1 MKLFYLFIVPILL
14 MASETHALAQS
25 AQAPNRL
32 LVVSGGGA
40 RGAWGVGVANRLD
53 SLGNRYAHVVGTST
67 GSLMAPLIL
76 LRKFELLN
84 RAYTSV
90 NQKSI
95 FNVNPF
101 RKDGGIRTLNAL
113 FRFCKPSL
121 GTTENLRTLIGEFVT
136 PADYQQIR
144 TSPGGL
150 DFTVSVVNYRTR
162 EAAYRSASEHPVYE
176 EMVNWMWA
184 SANQPVFMSPY
195 MTTNKATGQTDI
207 WFDGGVRNVIPIRQ
221 GLQIAYD
228 KKYSA
233 VDVIV
238 NSTPNADEPDSDWP
252 NGKANLLKMV
262 IRTLDT
268 YGSGTREMNITI
280 GKLLDRLLRQQESMQ
295 TTAVESESAAEPA
308 ITLTFYFMP
317 RALYNLIPNDLLF
330 DPLTM
335 QTLLDAGRNGQYA
348 PTDAPFR
355 PETTTLAIQESNYS
369 FKLTRTA
376 VRQLLDDLTP

>member
-1 MKLFYLFIVPILL
+1 MIV
-14 MASETHALAQS
+14 ETEGLTQS
-25 AQAPNRL
+25 TPAPKRL

-76 LRKFELLN
+76 LRKFEVLN

-95 FNVNPF
+95 FNINPF

-121 GTTENLRTLIGEFVT
+121 GTTDNLRTLIGTFVT
-136 PADYQQIR
+136 PTDYQQIR
-144 TSPGGL
+144 TSSGGL
-150 DFTVSVVNYRTR
+150 DFTVAVVNFRTL
-162 EAAYRSASEHPVYE
+162 EAAYRSASEYPVYE

-184 SANQPVFMSPY
+184 SANEPVFMSPY
-195 MTTNKATGQTDI
+195 MTTDKATGKTDI

-238 NSTPNADEPDSDWP
+238 NSTPSADEPDSDWP
-252 NGKANLLKMV
+252 DGKATLLKMV
-262 IRTLDT
+262 IRTLNT

-280 GKLLDRLLRQQESMQ
+280 GKLMNRLLLQQEAIQ
-295 TTAVESESAAEPA
+295 ATTVVSDSETEPA

-317 RALYNLIPNDLLF
+317 KELFNLLSNELLF
-330 DPLTM
+330 DQITM
-335 QTLLDAGRNGQYA
+335 QTLLDAGRNGQFA
-348 PTDAPFR
+348 PPSTTFR
-355 PETTTLAIQESNYS
+355 PEAEASAGGERSYS
-369 FKLTRTA
+369 FKLSRTA
-376 VRQLLDDLTP
+376 VRQLLDDLKP